1 MSQFHHRL
9 AQKRGWAAI
18 RARAIRAAGRR
29 CERCGRPGQLAV
41 HHPLPLS
48 HGGTHD
54 QALIVTCRDCH
65 LREHHQ
71 PDPARVAW
79 ARFLLQEFSA
89 C

>member
-1 MSQFHHRL
+1 MSRHHR
-9 AQKRGWAAI
+9 ANRAGWA
-18 RARAIRAAGRR
+18 RTRTRELRRAGRR

-48 HGGTHD
+48 HGGTHA
-54 QALIVTCRDCH
+54 QALEVVCRVCH
-65 LREHHQ
+65 LARHHQ

-79 ARFLLQEFSA
+79 ARFLQQEFSA